1 MGDIGLSENQ
11 SKVQPLPQGWGNHA
25 VKNLA
30 YLNKTNLNSQM
41 NCPVI
46 HYIDIDSVEEGVI
59 KNIKDIDVRSAPSR
73 AKRIVNDKD
82 ILISSVRPNLRHYC
96 KIRSPKSCTVAST
109 GFVVLTPKE
118 INPDFL
124 YYSITTKEFTNY
136 LSAIAET
143 STTAYPSITADVIA
157 NYSIACPRENE
168 QRAIAKIL
176 SDLDSKIELNR
187 KMNKTLESV
196 AQAIFKHWFINFEF
210 PNEEGKPYKSSG
222 GDMVDSELGEIPIGW
237 RIINLEEIAHN
248 LDSKRIPLSSRERE
262 KRKGGYPYY
271 GATGI
276 LDYVN
281 DYLFD
286 GVHILMG
293 EDGSVLDEG
302 GHPILQYVWGK
313 FWVNNHAH
321 VLRGK
326 IVSNELLYLFL
337 RGTKIS
343 HIVTGAVQ
351 QKINQTNMNKLK
363 FVIPPDRTQS
373 LMENFLAQI
382 FEKYRLNFKQNK
394 GLTQIRDILLP
405 KLISGK
411 IRVPVE
417 EKENE

>member
-96 KIRSPKSCTVAST
+96 KIGSPKSCTVAST

-168 QRAIAKIL
+168 QKAIAKIL
-176 SDLDSKIELNR
+176 SDLDAKIELDQ
-187 KMNKTLESV
+187 KMNRTLESI
-196 AQAIFKHWFINFEF
+196 AQAIFKHWFIDFEF
-210 PNEEGKPYKSSG
+210 PNENGNPYKSSG
-222 GDMVDSELGEIPIGW
+222 GEMVDSELGKIPKGW
-237 RIINLEEIAHN
+237 KIMNLDEIAYN
-248 LDSKRIPLSSRERE
+248 LDSKRIPLSNRERE
-262 KRKGGYPYY
+262 TRKGGFPYF

-286 GVHILMG
+286 GVHVLMG
-293 EDGSVLDEG
+293 EDGSVLNED

-326 IVSNELLYLFL
+326 IVSNELLYSFL

-351 QKINQTNMNKLK
+351 QKINQQNMNKLK
-363 FVIPPDRTQS
+363 FLIPPNKTQS

-382 FEKYRLNFKQNK
+382 FEKFRLNFEQNK
-394 GLTQIRDILLP
+394 GLAQIRDILLP
-405 KLISGK
+405 KLITGK
-411 IRVPVE
+411 IRVPLE